1 MSLSLSEINRAL
13 EPYRQE
19 AHQQLELEKKI
30 ATLRHHMASHREN
43 LKYLDEAVAKEWA
56 DVEALTKSKWRQFWL
71 NLNNIQQ
78 LILEREQK
86 EWEVVRDE
94 RQNLVFLMAE
104 VEAEIKN
111 LESKRVY
118 IGDISDQL
126 TELLQTKHQLLLAS
140 ETHDI
145 YQSLVAEEEEL
156 KQKVVSLETLAE
168 GFQIVVNNLKKVE
181 VMVQDIRYLR
191 EKPAQVLHLID
202 TTCNL
207 LYKLIPEANK
217 LKIKLDAAFSFNSLT
232 TFEAQ
237 FNIAANAEDW
247 YAILLDFENKC
258 TRVLL
263 EIQTL
268 ETVFAAQ
275 ADQIQERRQKF
286 LLESY

>member
-1 MSLSLSEINRAL
+1 MSLSLTEINDAL
-13 EPYRQE
+13 RPYRQE
-19 AHQQLELEKKI
+19 AYQQLELEKQI

-56 DVEALTKSKWRQFWL
+56 DVEALTKSKWRRFWL
-71 NLNNIQQ
+71 NLSNIQQ

-111 LESKRVY
+111 LESRRKY
-118 IGDISDQL
+118 LGDVSEQL
-126 TELLQTKHQLLLAS
+126 TELLQSKHQILLAS

-145 YQSLVAEEEEL
+145 YQSMVAEEAEL
-156 KQKVVSLETLAE
+156 KQKAIALETLAE
-168 GFQIVVNNLKKVE
+168 GFQIVVSNLKKVE
-181 VMVQDIRYLR
+181 VMVQDSLYLR

-207 LYKLIPEANK
+207 IYKLVLEANK
-217 LKIKLDAAFSFNSLT
+217 LQIKLDAAFSVNSLT

-237 FNIAANAEDW
+237 FNIASNADDW

-263 EIQTL
+263 EIQTQ
-268 ETVFAAQ
+268 ETVIAAQ
-275 ADQIQERRQKF
+275 ADQVQERRQKF